1 MPCQPWQSESTPAVA
16 SLLRGGAWQA
26 LSVAVKDSP
35 TRNETVQTMEAT
47 NPKVNEDIDALKSD
61 VRRVRDDMAGIVHS
75 AKSRGE
81 DTVMET
87 GGRIRDMMADLRDKM
102 KEKVQDKSEALKDRG
117 HETVENWRGGIEH
130 RPLVSLLIA
139 FAAGLV
145 FAFFVTKRRY

>member
-1 MPCQPWQSESTPAVA
+1 MLSAVVRG
-16 SLLRGGAWQA
+16 LLATKGMA
-26 LSVAVKDSP
+26 
-35 TRNETVQTMEAT
+35 QTMKAT

-61 VRRVRDDMAGIVHS
+61 VRRVRDDVVGIVHS
-75 AKSRGE
+75 AKSRCE

-87 GGRIRDMMADLRDKM
+87 GGRVRGMMADLRDKM
-102 KEKVQDKSEALKDRG
+102 KEQVRDKSEALKDRS

-130 RPLVSLLIA
+130 RPLASLLIA